1 MYLSD
6 MFAVAYKTGG
16 KERVLAL
23 TEILLG
29 LPDEWW
35 EFRGCRNWLKV
46 ATRQM
51 QEDEDKFML
60 SLEKYA
66 NSKEW
71 LEGEPFRKSEEG

>member
-6 MFAVAYKTGG
+6 MFAVAYKKGG
-16 KERVLAL
+16 REYVDTLFQ
-23 TEILLG
+23 ILLE

-46 ATRQM
+46 ALRQFS
-51 QEDEDKFML
+51 ENPEKFL
-60 SLEKYA
+60 SDLEKYS

-71 LEGEPFRKSEEG
+71 LSGKPFLKPEDD